1 MIPALIILLILIVV
15 FAPQFWVQYVLRK
28 YSEDIEAMPGTGG
41 ELAKHL
47 AEQFN
52 IGDVEVEAIEY
63 SGDHY
68 DPEARKIRLAESNF
82 QGKSLTA
89 ITIAAH
95 EFGHALQHAENYQ
108 PLVLRTRLAKFSVV
122 AQKIASV
129 LLVCLPFTVILVKA
143 PVVNLAIL
151 LSGLTI
157 MLLPIILH
165 MFTLPVEFDASFK
178 RALPILEK
186 GNYLP
191 PAAMPIARQIL
202 TAAAMTY
209 VAASL
214 ASLLNFYRWI
224 AILRR

>member
-1 MIPALIILLILIVV
+1 MIPALILILILIAV

-28 YSEDIEAMPGTGG
+28 YSEDIDAMPGTGG
-41 ELAKHL
+41 ELARHL
-47 AEQFN
+47 TEKFN
-52 IGDVEVEAIEY
+52 LAGVDVEAIEY
-63 SGDHY
+63 NNDHY
-68 DPEARKIRLAESNF
+68 DPEARKIRLAEDNYH
-82 QGKSLTA
+82 GKSLTA

-108 PLVLRTRLAKFSVV
+108 PLALRSNLARFAAV

-129 LLVCLPFTVILVKA
+129 LLVSLPFTVILVRV
-143 PVVNLAIL
+143 PLFNLIIL

-157 MLLPIILH
+157 MLLPVILH
-165 MFTLPVEFDASFK
+165 LVTLPVELDASFN

-191 PAAMPIARQIL
+191 PSAMPIARKIL
-202 TAAAMTY
+202 TAAALTY